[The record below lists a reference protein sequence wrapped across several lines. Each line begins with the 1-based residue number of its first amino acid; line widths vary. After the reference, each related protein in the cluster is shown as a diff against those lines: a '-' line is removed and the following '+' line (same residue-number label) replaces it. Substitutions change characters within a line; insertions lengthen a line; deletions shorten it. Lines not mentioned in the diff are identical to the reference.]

1 MGCLIFVYQNLPDSF
16 LSFFSHVFLLSW
28 LFGCDLWE
36 ITTYLWEEGTGLSHH
51 SMWNARRLPQACA
64 VGRCM
69 YQQWAASWLAYEKWG
84 QPLYHHCHVPVLR
97 PKCVKSLHIRQPH
110 PQSSHT
116 TVYLWTLVA
125 RHLPLYKEMESSSKK
140 SNGPREG
147 PNAKVK
153 LLAGITEV
161 RFPRSLVDE

>member
-1 MGCLIFVYQNLPDSF
+1 MWFVGNHHLPLRRRHWSEPP
-16 LSFFSHVFLLSW
+16 LYVKCPQAASSLCWWAGVYISSGLLSLGW
-28 LFGCDLWE
+28 HMRSGANRS
-36 ITTYLWEEGTGLSHH
+36 TTTAMFQYW
-51 SMWNARRLPQACA
+51 
-64 VGRCM
+64 GR
-69 YQQWAASWLAYEKWG
+69 
-84 QPLYHHCHVPVLR
+84 
-97 PKCVKSLHIRQPH
+97 KCVKSLHIRQPH
-110 PQSSHT
+110 PQSSYT

-161 RFPRSLVDE
+161 RFLGHPSRWIDLCSGGGSQLWSPQLSQRRQLI